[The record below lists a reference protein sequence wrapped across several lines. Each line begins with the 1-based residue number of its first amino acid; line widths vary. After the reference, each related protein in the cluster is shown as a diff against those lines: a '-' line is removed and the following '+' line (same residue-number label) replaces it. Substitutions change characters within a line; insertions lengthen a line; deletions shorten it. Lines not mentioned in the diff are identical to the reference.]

1 MFYFRPD
8 LNLGATIRDL
18 QQKNIIQ
25 ILAEPN
31 LLAATGKEASF
42 LAGGEFP
49 YPVVQGSTNGGN
61 AITIQFREYGV
72 RLTFTPTI
80 MENGQIHLKVKPEVS
95 ALDFSNSL
103 TISGFVIPALSTKRV
118 ESEMDLNDG
127 QSFAIAGLVDDRV
140 TRLLSKVP
148 GIGDLP
154 VIGQLFRS
162 VSFNKSKTE
171 LLILITPRIVK
182 PLSPDQIPAGPQF
195 PTPFLP
201 PATAPAGTSQP
212 AMKP

>member
-31 LLAATGKEASF
+31 LLTATGKEASF

-49 YPVVQGSTNGGN
+49 YPVVQGTTGGTTGN

-80 MENGQIHLKVKPEVS
+80 LENGQIHLKVKPEVS
-95 ALDFSNSL
+95 ALDYSNAL
-103 TISGFVIPALSTKRV
+103 TISGFTIPAISTKRV
-118 ESEMDLNDG
+118 ESEMDLMDG

-140 TRLLSKVP
+140 TRLMSKVP
-148 GIGDLP
+148 GLGDLP
-154 VIGQLFRS
+154 VLGQLFKS
-162 VSFNKSKTE
+162 VEFSKSKTE
-171 LLILITPRIVK
+171 LLVLITPRIVK
-182 PLSPDQIPAGPQF
+182 PLSPNEIPAGPQF
-195 PTPFLP
+195 PTPFME
-201 PATAPAGTSQP
+201 PAKAGPSQTSG
-212 AMKP
+212 KP